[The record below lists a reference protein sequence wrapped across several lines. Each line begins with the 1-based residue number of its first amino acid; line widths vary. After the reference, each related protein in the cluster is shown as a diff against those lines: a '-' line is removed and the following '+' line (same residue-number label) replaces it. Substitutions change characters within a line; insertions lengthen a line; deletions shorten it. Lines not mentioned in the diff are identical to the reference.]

1 MLFNC
6 RSFGFLFSA
15 FAAAGCVLLAAAARA
30 APPSA
35 EDFASQPAIQS
46 VVMSPSGRR
55 MAILMPAA
63 DGRVRLGVMDLD
75 PIGPPRVV
83 AAFSDANITS
93 VHWVSDDR
101 LVFEAFQPGAVVRQ
115 GGAGTFAVNH
125 DASEQVQL
133 IAWRHFTGR
142 AGSAIESRILPYG
155 WFYRSSIDDGSGDI
169 LVMRAVHDNSGDL
182 TEIQLSRLNTKTRER
197 RSLNLGIPK
206 GTQSWLTDRDEQ
218 PRVVTA
224 RRAGRNKVF
233 WRAAQDGE
241 WLEIADFDPLSEPGF
256 TPRWIDEDG
265 SIIVTARHGSDAQ
278 GLYRLDPKSK
288 RIDPQAL
295 VQVKGFDLSPVLES
309 DSKTKRLLGLHI
321 VADRPMSLWFDANL
335 QALQPSID
343 AALPKGRANRIYCG
357 RCESSRFF
365 VILSTSDRQPGEY
378 FLFDRS
384 NGTLE
389 RLGVVRPRIDE
400 ASQGKQTLHRV
411 AARDGLS
418 LPVYVTHPPGSDA
431 QQALPA
437 VVLVHGGP
445 WVRGARLGWSADA
458 QFLAT
463 RGYRVIEPE
472 FRGSEGYGF
481 RHFKAGWKQ
490 WGAAMQDDLV
500 DAVQWAAKQGLVDP
514 ARVCIVGA
522 SYGGYASL
530 MAPIV
535 HPGVF
540 RCAASFAGVTDINLM
555 YDISWSDLSEDHKRY
570 GMPTLIGDQRK
581 DEVLLAAASP
591 LKRVAELKI
600 PLLLAHGGE
609 DRRVPIEHAKR
620 FLGAARDAGVAIE
633 YQEYASEGHWFFIP
647 SNQADYYK
655 RLENFLEKS
664 LQPGRGVAGPKR
676 PE

>member
-1 MLFNC
+1 MIVFDKPLRC
-6 RSFGFLFSA
+6 
-15 FAAAGCVLLAAAARA
+15 FAALLTVCCTSALGAQ
-30 APPSA
+30 PPSA
-35 EDFASQPAIQS
+35 EDFASRPAIES

-75 PIGPPRVV
+75 PVGQPRVV
-83 AAFSDANITS
+83 AAFSDANVTD
-93 VHWVSDDR
+93 VRWVNDER
-101 LVFEAFQPGAVVRQ
+101 LVFDAFQPGAVVKQ
-115 GGAGTFAVNH
+115 GGGGTFAVNH
-125 DASEQVQL
+125 DASDQVQL
-133 IAWRHFTGR
+133 IAWKLFTDN
-142 AGSAIESRILPYG
+142 AGSAIGSRVLPYG
-155 WFYRSSIDDGSGDI
+155 WFYHSTIDEVSDDI
-169 LVMRAVHDNSGDL
+169 LVMREVRDNLGDL

-197 RSLNLGIPK
+197 RSLNLGIPD
-206 GTQSWLTDRDEQ
+206 GTQSWLTDLDGH

-224 RRAGRNKVF
+224 RRSGRNKVF
-233 WRAAQDGE
+233 WRATQGSE
-241 WLEIADFDPLSEPGF
+241 WVELADFDSLSEPGF

-265 SIIVTARHGSDAQ
+265 SIIVTARQGGDTQ
-278 GLYRLDPKSK
+278 GLFRLDPKTK

-295 VQVKGFDLSPVLES
+295 VQVKGFDLFPVLET

-321 VADRPMSLWFDANL
+321 VADQPMSVWFDAKL
-335 QALQPSID
+335 QALQQAID
-343 AALPKGRANRIYCG
+343 AALPKGRSNQIYCG

-365 VILSTSDRQPGEY
+365 VILSRSDRHPGEY

-384 NGTLE
+384 KGTLE
-389 RLGVVRPRIDE
+389 RLGAVRPRIDE
-400 ASQGKQTLHRV
+400 ASQGRQTLHRV

-445 WVRGARLGWSADA
+445 WVRGASLGWSADA

-481 RHFKAGWKQ
+481 RHFRAGWKQ
-490 WGAAMQDDLV
+490 WGMAMQDDLV
-500 DAVQWAAKQGLVDP
+500 DAVQWAARQGLVDP
-514 ARVCIVGA
+514 TRVCIVGA

-555 YDISWSDLSEDHKRY
+555 YDISWSDFSEDHKRY

-581 DEVLLAAASP
+581 DEALLVAASP
-591 LKRVAELKI
+591 VKRVAELKI
-600 PLLLAHGGE
+600 PVLLAHGGE
-609 DRRVPIEHAKR
+609 DRRVPIVHAQR
-620 FLGAARDAGVAIE
+620 FLNAARDAGVAVE
-633 YQEYASEGHWFFIP
+633 YQEYVSEGHGFFLAT
-647 SNQADYYK
+647 NQADYYM
-655 RLENFLEKS
+655 RLEKFLEKS
-664 LQPGRGVAGPKR
+664 LQPGRGAASPK
-676 PE
+676 

>member
-1 MLFNC
+1 VFDLML
-6 RSFGFLFSA
+6 RG
-15 FAAAGCVLLAAAARA
+15 LAAMSMLMGAAVATA
-30 APPSA
+30 APPTA
-35 EDFASQPAIQS
+35 EDFASRPAIES

-75 PIGPPRVV
+75 PVSQPRVV
-83 AAFSDANITS
+83 AAFSDANVTS
-93 VHWVSDDR
+93 VHWVNDDR
-101 LVFEAFQPGAVVRQ
+101 LVFEAFQDGAVIRS

-125 DASEQVQL
+125 DASDQAQL
-133 IAWRHFTGR
+133 IAWNNDKVV
-142 AGSAIESRILPYG
+142 AASAIASRVLPYG
-155 WFYRSSIDDGSGDI
+155 WYYRSSLDDGSDDI
-169 LVMRAVHDNSGDL
+169 LVVRDVRNNIGET
-182 TEIQLSRLNTKTRER
+182 TEIQLSRLNTRTRER
-197 RSLNLGIPK
+197 RSLNLGIPE
-206 GTQSWLTDRDEQ
+206 GTQRWLTDREGQ
-218 PRVVTA
+218 PRVVVA

-233 WRAAQDGE
+233 WRAPQSDE
-241 WLEIADFDPLSEPGF
+241 WSELADFDPLSEPGY
-256 TPRWIDEDG
+256 TPRWVDEDG
-265 SIIVTARHGSDAQ
+265 SVIVTSRQGSDTQ
-278 GLYRLDPKSK
+278 GLYRLDPKTK
-288 RIDPQAL
+288 RIEPQAL
-295 VQVKGFDLSPVLES
+295 VLVKGFDLSPVLET
-309 DSKTKRLLGLHI
+309 DTKTKRLLGLHI
-321 VADRPMSLWFDANL
+321 VADRPMSVWFDVKL
-335 QALQPSID
+335 QALQQSID
-343 AALPKGRANRIYCG
+343 AALPKGRTNQIYCG
-357 RCESSRFF
+357 RCESSRFL
-365 VILSTSDRQPGEY
+365 VVLSTSDRQPGEY
-378 FLFDRS
+378 FLFDRGK
-384 NGTLE
+384 GTLE
-389 RLGVVRPRIDE
+389 RLGASRPRIDE

-418 LPVYVTHPPGSDA
+418 LPVYVTHPPGSEA

-445 WVRGARLGWSADA
+445 WARGASLAWSADA

-514 ARVCIVGA
+514 SRVCIVGA

-555 YDISWSDLSEDHKRY
+555 YDIQWSDLSEDHKRY

-581 DEVLLAAASP
+581 DEAMLAAASP

-600 PLLLAHGGE
+600 PLLLAHGAE
-609 DRRVPIEHAKR
+609 DRRVPIEHAQR
-620 FLGAARDAGVAIE
+620 FLNAARAAGVAIE
-633 YQEYASEGHWFFIP
+633 YQEYRSEGHGFF
-647 SNQADYYK
+647 NAGNEADYYK
-655 RLENFLEKS
+655 RLEKFLEKS
-664 LQPGRGVAGPKR
+664 LLSVPGSVTPK
-676 PE
+676 

>member
-1 MLFNC
+1 VRVFDLLL
-6 RSFGFLFSA
+6 RG
-15 FAAAGCVLLAAAARA
+15 LAAMWMLMGAAVATA
-30 APPSA
+30 APPTA
-35 EDFASQPAIQS
+35 EDFASRPAIES

-75 PIGPPRVV
+75 PVSPPRVV
-83 AAFSDANITS
+83 AAFSDANVTR
-93 VHWVSDDR
+93 VRWVNDDR
-101 LVFEAFQPGAVVRQ
+101 LVFDAFQDGAVIRS

-125 DASEQVQL
+125 DASDQVQL
-133 IAWRHFTGR
+133 IAWNNDKVVV
-142 AGSAIESRILPYG
+142 ASAIASRVLPYG
-155 WFYRSSIDDGSGDI
+155 WYYRSSLDDGSDDV
-169 LVMRAVHDNSGDL
+169 LVVRDVRNNIGET

-197 RSLNLGIPK
+197 RSLNLGIPE
-206 GTQSWLTDRDEQ
+206 GTQWWLTDREGQ
-218 PRVVTA
+218 PRVVVA

-233 WRAAQDGE
+233 WRAPQSDE
-241 WLEIADFDPLSEPGF
+241 WSELADFDPLSEPGY
-256 TPRWIDEDG
+256 TPRWVDEDG
-265 SIIVTARHGSDAQ
+265 SIIVTSRQGSDTQ
-278 GLYRLDPKSK
+278 GLYRLDPKIK

-295 VQVKGFDLSPVLES
+295 VLVKGFDLSPVLET
-309 DSKTKRLLGLHI
+309 DTKTKRLLGLHI
-321 VADRPMSLWFDANL
+321 VADRPMSVWFDSKL
-335 QALQPSID
+335 QALQQSID
-343 AALPKGRANRIYCG
+343 AALPKGRTNQIYCG

-365 VILSTSDRQPGEY
+365 VVLSRSDRQPGEY

-384 NGTLE
+384 KGTLE
-389 RLGVVRPRIDE
+389 RLGASRPRIDE

-418 LPVYVTHPPGSDA
+418 LPVYVTHPPGSEA

-437 VVLVHGGP
+437 VMLVHGGP
-445 WVRGARLGWSADA
+445 WVRGASLAWSADA

-500 DAVQWAAKQGLVDP
+500 DALQWAAKQGLVDP
-514 ARVCIVGA
+514 SRVCIVGA

-555 YDISWSDLSEDHKRY
+555 YDIQWSDLSEDHKRY

-581 DEVLLAAASP
+581 DEAMLAAASP

-609 DRRVPIEHAKR
+609 DRRVPIEHAQR
-620 FLGAARDAGVAIE
+620 FLNAARAAGVAIE
-633 YQEYASEGHWFFIP
+633 YQEYRSEGHGFF
-647 SNQADYYK
+647 NAGNEADYYK
-655 RLENFLEKS
+655 RLEKFLEKS
-664 LQPGRGVAGPKR
+664 LLPGPGSVTPK
-676 PE
+676 